1 MRCFVPGTTSA
12 GTAPFNSSLLGGV
25 GSMLAV
31 LIRQHFLCFFPL
43 PHGHGS
49 FRPTLTF
56 DCMKKLLHLVGD
68 LHYIEE
74 GNRET
79 FDNLW
84 LRWFVAFDP
93 AAVRKAVIAL
103 GLGGIAGAAIV
114 QSHHEE
120 RMMIGGSKWA
130 SG

>member
-1 MRCFVPGTTSA
+1 MARHRWPLQTKLFIMRCFVPGTTSA

-56 DCMKKLLHLVGD
+56 DCIEEAASFGWGD
-68 LHYIEE
+68 LHYIES
-74 GNRET
+74 GI
-79 FDNLW
+79 
-84 LRWFVAFDP
+84 VKP
-93 AAVRKAVIAL
+93 ATI
-103 GLGGIAGAAIV
+103 
-114 QSHHEE
+114 
-120 RMMIGGSKWA
+120 